1 MRTRSAAAALLL
13 AAAMAAPAGAA
24 PGAFDHGAWDAILAG
39 RVQGDRLDY
48 LALRSQ
54 DGAAFAAYLESLGAA
69 GGASLPTEAD
79 RIAFWINAY
88 NAFTVKGVL
97 DNYPLRSIR
106 DVRGFWDK
114 TKYRALGRE
123 VTLDEIE
130 HEILRK
136 QFREPR
142 IHFAIVCASLS
153 CPRLQPFAFTGAKLG
168 AQLDRARDEFLA
180 DPRRNRADAARR
192 TLYLSKIFDW
202 FGDDFEK
209 YLDQTPKAYAAAHL
223 PAPIPSGDLEKWD
236 VEYLDYDWRLN
247 IVPGAEDRNR

>member
-13 AAAMAAPAGAA
+13 AAAMSAPAGAE
-24 PGAFDHGAWDAILAG
+24 PSAFDHGAWDAILAK

-48 LALRSQ
+48 LALRRE
-54 DGAAFAAYLESLGAA
+54 DGAAFAAYLDALGAA
-69 GGASLPTEAD
+69 GGGALPTEAD

-97 DNYPLRSIR
+97 DNYPLKSIR
-106 DVRGFWDK
+106 DVRGFWDR

-136 QFREPR
+136 RFREPR

-153 CPRLQPFAFTGAKLG
+153 CPRLQPFAYAGAKLG

-202 FGDDFEK
+202 FGGDFEK
-209 YLDQTPKAYAAAHL
+209 YLDRTPKAYAAAHL
-223 PAPIPSGDLEKWD
+223 PTPIPPGDLEKWD
-236 VEYLDYDWRLN
+236 VEFLDYDWRLN
-247 IVPGAEDRNR
+247 IVPGSDDRNR